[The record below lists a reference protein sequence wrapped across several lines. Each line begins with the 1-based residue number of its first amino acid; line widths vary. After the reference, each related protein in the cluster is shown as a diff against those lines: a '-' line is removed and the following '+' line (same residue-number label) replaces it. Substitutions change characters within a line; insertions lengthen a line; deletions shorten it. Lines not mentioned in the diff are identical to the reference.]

1 MGQVVKRV
9 SEHTTRYYW
18 YPGDKKDW
26 QRAAVAVGAGAVV
39 FTPLLVLTR
48 DVLTATVAGVSVT
61 VGLSGYHLGRRTARV
76 VGDLVAP
83 ADRRAVATQVGRA
96 GWRGFVETV
105 GAAGSALLIVHLS
118 PRGVVADWV
127 LPAVPVLVAAL
138 GRQVGMVYQRL
149 TDVERTGREA
159 VTRRLPRPPG
169 GVTPPPT
176 DPPGGVTPRPV
187 GGA

>member
-26 QRAAVAVGAGAVV
+26 QRAAIAVGAGAVV
-39 FTPLLVLTR
+39 FAPLLVLTR

-61 VGLSGYHLGRRTARV
+61 VGLSGYHHGRRTTRV
-76 VGDLVAP
+76 ITGLVAP
-83 ADRRAVATQVGRA
+83 PDRRAVTGHVGRA
-96 GWRGFVETV
+96 GWRGFAEGV
-105 GAAGSALLIVHLS
+105 AMAGSALLIVHL
-118 PRGVVADWV
+118 PARGVLADWL

-149 TDVERTGREA
+149 TDVERAGREA
-159 VTRRLPRPPG
+159 ATRRLPHRPG
-169 GVTPPPT
+169 EATPPTSPGMA
-176 DPPGGVTPRPV
+176 PPPAARP
-187 GGA
+187 